1 MEKTTRRLPIVERD
15 EWLQPVEAQ
24 MNLRHERYERKMAD
38 IGPVSYTHL
47 TLPTSDLV

>member
-24 MNLRHERYERKMAD
+24 MNLRHER
-38 IGPVSYTHL
+38 L
-47 TLPTSDLV
+47 TVQQVGQ